1 MHVKTNPSGGSGTD
15 DGDALPVP
23 VKQANLNLLTIGEL
37 IMSTGK
43 PGLRSVLT
51 TALQIGLLSLVACSE
66 PAGTGA
72 SPESLADSFAG
83 SQPANQFMDRIAQ
96 HCGQS
101 FAGRVAVNTPQL
113 DDDPFANQTL
123 VMHVREC
130 SEDEIRIPFHV
141 GDDHSRTWILTRT
154 DDGLRLK
161 HDHRH
166 EDGSDDAVTMYG
178 GDTEDDGTAMR
189 QEFPVD
195 QFSID
200 MFTRGDMLVS
210 LTNVWA
216 MEIEPG
222 EQFVYE
228 LARRDSNRLFRV
240 EFDLSQEVATPP
252 DPWGHPPL

>member
-1 MHVKTNPSGGSGTD
+1 MNNRARINRPGS
-15 DGDALPVP
+15 P
-23 VKQANLNLLTIGEL
+23 
-37 IMSTGK
+37 
-43 PGLRSVLT
+43 RVLT
-51 TALQIGLLSLVACSE
+51 AAVQIGLLALAACSE
-66 PAGTGA
+66 PAGT
-72 SPESLADSFAG
+72 SNSQSSMTDRFAG
-83 SQPANQFMDRIAQ
+83 TQPADRFMARIAQ

-101 FAGRVAVNTPQL
+101 FAGRVAVNTPAL
-113 DDDPFANQTL
+113 DDDPFANQSL

-130 SEDEIRIPFHV
+130 SEHEIRIPFHV

-166 EDGSDDAVTMYG
+166 EDGSDDAVTLYG
-178 GDTEDDGTAMR
+178 GDTDEDGTAMR

-195 QFSID
+195 QYSID

-216 MEIEPG
+216 MEIVPG
-222 EQFVYE
+222 EMFVYE

-240 EFDLSQEVATPP
+240 EFDLTRTVETPP